1 MHFMNVKQKLLI
13 ATLAG
18 VMVTAGVGATK
29 DTAHAAEA
37 DADVVTTV
45 DDAETGGNTDDVS
58 DDSTD
63 DAEGSA
69 DDETDDLASAADVD
83 DAEDVDNTDNA
94 DSSDDVNSAD
104 IAADVSEE
112 KQKAPKDTLEVA
124 ATQNGWVTEGNYT
137 YYYVDGVK
145 VSNTVMEI
153 DKKLYGFR
161 SDGRRYEDASFS
173 IGGTGRGWS
182 PSSIMLTGRG
192 TYFQRK
198 LSLH

>member
-1 MHFMNVKQKLLI
+1 MHFINVKQKLLI

-45 DDAETGGNTDDVS
+45 DDAETGGNTADVS

-69 DDETDDLASAADVD
+69 DDETDDVSGEADSTDDAEGAVADVD
-83 DAEDVDNTDNA
+83 DTEDADNADNTDTA
-94 DSSDDVNSAD
+94 DSVDSADDVDAADAPDDTD
-104 IAADVSEE
+104 IAADVSDE

-161 SDGRRYEDASFS
+161 SDGRRYEDASRPTF
-173 IGGTGRGWS
+173 R
-182 PSSIMLTGRG
+182 
-192 TYFQRK
+192 
-198 LSLH
+198 